1 VSGRVPRS
9 RAARVADVFRR
20 FTGRE
25 AVPVGEFE
33 APIVPESAYVI
44 GSLDAVEYTVE
55 RDGVVE
61 RYRHLFRTADR
72 PLLALSDVDQIL
84 VLGGR
89 YRWTELGI
97 VDDSDR
103 KNANAR

>member
-1 VSGRVPRS
+1 MNHAWR
-9 RAARVADVFRR
+9 
-20 FTGRE
+20 
-25 AVPVGEFE
+25 
-33 APIVPESAYVI
+33 
-44 GSLDAVEYTVE
+44 LVE

-103 KNANAR
+103 KNATAR